1 MDLSQL
7 KTLSALKYQHSQ
19 QALSGLLKREN
30 ELRAELE
37 RMRMFAR
44 KTQAQE
50 PEDANMRAVGADVIW
65 LGWVGKV
72 QQELNMALAN
82 VLAKKEALIAQHR
95 RANGRKIVA
104 QTLADNQAAIM
115 REEKEKASIQ
125 SAIDSTVFG
134 SWNQ

>member
-1 MDLSQL
+1 MDLNQL

-95 RANGRKIVA
+95 RSNGRKIVA